1 MIPLLPRM
9 SDDDIRAYALAR
21 EMPLVID
28 DSVPLYQVDEG
39 EEGYS
44 TARRIGY
51 ATMPGAIHIH
61 PERVV
66 EFHLRTLASVMIIA
80 ASHGWHSTK
89 TA

>member
-44 TARRIGY
+44 TARSTSTPSAWSSFTSARW
-51 ATMPGAIHIH
+51 P
-61 PERVV
+61 
-66 EFHLRTLASVMIIA
+66 AS
-80 ASHGWHSTK
+80 
-89 TA
+89 